1 MTKLVLYD
9 EADLPSFHK
18 IFMHTFSHN
27 SITPPGSPTVRL
39 QQDIYP
45 STFLMIEALEI
56 SFRSSCPNISAG
68 VVESIGSSCTSN
80 KKNGTRTK
88 RRSNPNPLRN
98 PLPSIRQ
105 TMAGE
110 LFANETFETL
120 DYPLSFYQFLRLNRM
135 IRCCEISVAFQK
147 ITEPRHE
154 IIYCK

>member
-1 MTKLVLYD
+1 MTKLVLYG
-9 EADLPSFHK
+9 EADLPSLDK

-45 STFLMIEALEI
+45 STFLMIEPLEI
-56 SFRSSCPNISAG
+56 SGTRSSCPNISAG
-68 VVESIGSSCTSN
+68 VVDSIGSSCTSN
-80 KKNGTRTK
+80 KKTRTRTK

-135 IRCCEISVAFQK
+135 I
-147 ITEPRHE
+147 
-154 IIYCK
+154 